1 MRVICLDLEG
11 VLVPEIWESLAVK
24 TKINELKLT
33 TRDIKNYDELMSH
46 RLKIINDRKLKISD
60 ILGAV
65 EPLVPFKGALEFL
78 NKLSKDYQVLI
89 LSDTFYEISYP
100 LIAKLN
106 FPNVF
111 CHHLSIGQQG
121 DILGYKLRLN
131 NQKKATVKAFQ
142 SLNFEVFAVG
152 DSYNDLD
159 MLRTANLG
167 VLYMAPQLL
176 LKEYPD
182 FLTASNYEDLYSI
195 LSGDL

>member
-1 MRVICLDLEG
+1 
-11 VLVPEIWESLAVK
+11 
-24 TKINELKLT
+24 
-33 TRDIKNYDELMSH
+33 MSH

-176 LKEYPD
+176 LKEYPH

-195 LSGDL
+195 LSGD